1 MHLFFV
7 WQGRLVSP
15 TSRIWVATLISNFLC
30 AHYLTS
36 YLRIWKSFL
45 QSSVERRQNLVNS
58 TFILMMCYAGAPS
71 KHRSLAIN
79 TLECKTTVRPL
90 IQYDSDVKRKNS
102 DIFILRCQA
111 RKFYGKSL
119 VYFIVYNQINGSF
132 LIPTQPQLVRLQ
144 LTLVFCY

>member
-58 TFILMMCYAGAPS
+58 TCILVMCYAGAPG

-90 IQYDSDVKRKNS
+90 TQYDSDVKRKDS
-102 DIFILRCQA
+102 EVFILRCQV
-111 RKFYGKSL
+111 KHILYKKLSL
-119 VYFIVYNQINGSF
+119 FSCFENLPDEERWFQH
-132 LIPTQPQLVRLQ
+132 PEKRLR
-144 LTLVFCY
+144 VFVSSQ